1 LKANLESEIIIID
14 SLSILASLIE
24 HTERNEQLLANFLL
38 KVIDL
43 EQKSIQICVRPEATR
58 FHEFLVRLLAHSAD
72 QTIMLQN
79 LSTGLADDITGK
91 MKVLRPKD
99 RDFFTKETL
108 FKLNERNAEL
118 ITKGLIST
126 SGKNDYSNLT

>member
-1 LKANLESEIIIID
+1 MKANLESEIIIID

-24 HTERNEQLLANFLL
+24 HTEKNEQLLANFLL

-91 MKVLRPKD
+91 MKVLRPKGD
-99 RDFFTKETL
+99 
-108 FKLNERNAEL
+108 
-118 ITKGLIST
+118 
-126 SGKNDYSNLT
+126 DYTIVYS